1 MNTLASFLRVR
12 GFALT
17 LAASALAIAVMIPA
31 TALAVAE
38 QAALPLKASFVK
50 DTSGKNEAPM
60 VLNLKNESAE
70 AVTVTTHIDLSVV
83 VHNRPKTRDLPAQTV
98 AAGAVLTIDNLAPED
113 KVTLSADGYA
123 PLVVTVPYN
132 P

>member
-1 MNTLASFLRVR
+1 MNTLASFVRVR

-17 LAASALAIAVMIPA
+17 LAASTLALAVMIPA
-31 TALAVAE
+31 TVHAVAE

-50 DTSGKNEAPM
+50 DTSGKHEAPM

-123 PLVVTVPYN
+123 PLVVTVPYK